1 MVNRN
6 DVARHAGVST
16 AVVSYVMNG
25 GPRAVSAEARA
36 KVEAAVRELGYRPN
50 GLARALKLQR
60 TAVLGI
66 VVPDSSNP
74 YFAELARAIEEAAYA
89 QGMTLL
95 LGNSAEDPA
104 REHAYLTT
112 FLGGRVDGI
121 LVVSSSR
128 SPDII
133 ELLDQSGLPAVFVD
147 RSPVGTPHS
156 AIEVDNRAGGREA
169 MAHLLE
175 HGHRDIT
182 VLVGPSAESD
192 ERMAGALEAVA
203 GLDDVAVS
211 QRSVVRFSRAAAY
224 AAAREILASDDR
236 PSAIFTVADEL
247 AIGVLRAAADAG
259 LHVPE
264 DLAVVSFDGI
274 PEAAFTSPGLSTIGQ
289 PFARIARESVG
300 LLLAMVDSA
309 VPPQRIVLPVALI
322 RRGSCGC
329 PDDLHV
335 I

>member
-6 DVARHAGVST
+6 DVARLAGVST

-25 GPRAVSAEARA
+25 GPRVVSAESRA

-104 REHAYLTT
+104 RELAYLST
-112 FLGGRVDGI
+112 FLNGRVDGI
-121 LVVSSSR
+121 LIVSSSR

-133 ELLDQSGLPAVFVD
+133 DLLDRSGLPSVFVD
-147 RSPVGTPHS
+147 RSPVGNQHS

-169 MAHLLE
+169 VAHLLE
-175 HGHRDIT
+175 HGHRNVT
-182 VLVGPSAESD
+182 VVVGPSAQSD
-192 ERMAGALEAVA
+192 ERMKGALEAVV
-203 GLDDVAVS
+203 GRDDVIVRQTS
-211 QRSVVRFSRAAAY
+211 SVRFARSAGY
-224 AAAREILASDDR
+224 AAGREILATDDR
-236 PSAIFTVADEL
+236 PSAVFTVADEL
-247 AIGVLRAAADAG
+247 AIGVLRAAADSG
-259 LHVPE
+259 LRVPE

-274 PEAAFTSPGLSTIGQ
+274 PEAAFTAPGLSTIGQ
-289 PFARIARESVG
+289 PFERIAQEAVG
-300 LLLAMVDSA
+300 LLMAMVDSD
-309 VPPQRIVLPVALI
+309 VPPQCVVLPVALI

-329 PDDLHV
+329 PDDLH
-335 I
+335 IT